1 MGNET
6 NFEDPSKDWSA
17 SFRDGYDKVSNT
29 TENLLHQ
36 TSQDVKSPK
45 IFVLWS
51 ILLGLWILFNVCYM
65 HGFYAKL
72 LSALAN
78 RFMLPKTHKLSLGTI
93 TISPLSGVIVI
104 KDLLFQTDDYR
115 LSSSYCL
122 IVFRYWQTFS
132 EAKKDTKGAQKS
144 QNSRLYISLQG
155 FDLHI
160 FNRTWLY
167 GEVLKI
173 FNKRDKNRFFDKNDK
188 FRSSKSSKSGS
199 KSGPYTSDTSDLEPL
214 IHDMF
219 GEPEDGLINSDDQK
233 SKIIRGL
240 IPSVDL
246 DLKDARFSFG
256 NEHLDYSLVVT
267 AKAVQKLKY
276 TTVQASNRFDLFM
289 HQVVGEVKQF
299 KICLLKKSKAQSKSH
314 LDLVDDQVEEIKNRI
329 HKTQKEVQGGLFY
342 LVDEVFT
349 KKETEPVVDS
359 KSEADL
365 SSANKILPILDCEE
379 CKFVY
384 SWDEVEN
391 LDDTAHDEQQQNHNQ
406 NPKTHKYAMID
417 PPRWDLTIDLN
428 KKVDVH
434 YSANID
440 RYRDQL
446 HKFFYPMSYASFPI
460 DSAIRQPDKFKLQV
474 NLNKGGIFDLS
485 YNKRQNSLKL
495 DVKDGTVINVNT
507 PFYAKSNEKECK
519 MVIDV
524 DMNQPLISSDILMPK
539 ILSAENCRLVV
550 GQKYAMV
557 WNGFQ

>member
-1 MGNET
+1 M
-6 NFEDPSKDWSA
+6 
-17 SFRDGYDKVSNT
+17 
-29 TENLLHQ
+29 
-36 TSQDVKSPK
+36 
-45 IFVLWS
+45 
-51 ILLGLWILFNVCYM
+51 
-65 HGFYAKL
+65 
-72 LSALAN
+72 
-78 RFMLPKTHKLSLGTI
+78 
-93 TISPLSGVIVI
+93 
-104 KDLLFQTDDYR
+104 
-115 LSSSYCL
+115 
-122 IVFRYWQTFS
+122 
-132 EAKKDTKGAQKS
+132 
-144 QNSRLYISLQG
+144 
-155 FDLHI
+155 
-160 FNRTWLY
+160 Y

-173 FNKRDKNRFFDKNDK
+173 FNKRDKNRFFDKIDEK
-188 FRSSKSSKSGS
+188 FRSSKSSK

-219 GEPEDGLINSDDQK
+219 GEPEDGLINNDDQK

-246 DLKDARFSFG
+246 NLKDARFSFG

-276 TTVQASNRFDLFM
+276 STIQASNRYDLFM
-289 HQVVGEVKQF
+289 HQVIGDVKQF
-299 KICLLKKSKAQSKSH
+299 KICLLKKSKAHSKSH
-314 LDLVDDQVEEIKNRI
+314 LDLVDDQVEELKNRI
-329 HKTQKEVQGGLFY
+329 HKTQKEVLGGLFY
-342 LVDEVFT
+342 LVDEAT

-365 SSANKILPILDCEE
+365 RSANKILPILDCEE

-391 LDDTAHDEQQQNHNQ
+391 LDIENEQNQKQHTFNQ

-446 HKFFYPMSYASFPI
+446 HKFFYPMSYSSFPV
-460 DSAIRQPDKFKLQV
+460 DSSIRQPDKFKLQV
-474 NLNKGGIFDLS
+474 NLNKGGLFDLS

-524 DMNQPLISSDILMPK
+524 DMKQPLISSDILMPK
-539 ILSAENCRLVV
+539 ILSAESCKLVV
-550 GQKYAMV
+550 GQTYAMV
-557 WNGFQ
+557 WNGFQQWDVDMCFEKTSLLFVWNMKWLVQDYRMLNKFEIMIGFINFLFMNIQN